1 MWSMVDSGEVYMVGT
16 FNGNPL
22 AMAAAR
28 ANLERVMTP
37 DAYKHLGRLN
47 DQLLDGAQGIIDRYK
62 LAAYAVGIESKG
74 VITFAQ
80 SKVVDYDSYKTAQ
93 QKELI
98 DLVWLWNM
106 NRGIFSTPG
115 RDEEWTLSVTMTSAD
130 ADHYLGVFE
139 ELAAELTR

>member
-1 MWSMVDSGEVYMVGT
+1 
-16 FNGNPL
+16 
-22 AMAAAR
+22 
-28 ANLERVMTP
+28 MTP
-37 DAYKHLGRLN
+37 DAYKHLGLLN
-47 DQLLDGAQGIIDRYK
+47 EQLLDGAQGIIDRYK

-115 RDEEWTLSVTMTSAD
+115 RDEEWTLSITMTPAD